1 MFKTLEEANEWK
13 VNKEKE
19 LQDLLTAHEGLK
31 NKLSETENIISSK
44 EEEINKLKI
53 KNYEY
58 LEQISVTNTKTEE
71 NKTNTEENS
80 EINFDEFLNK
90 F

>member
-13 VNKEKE
+13 VKKEKE
-19 LQDLLTAHEGLK
+19 INDLLTAHEGLK
-31 NKLSETENIISSK
+31 NKLSEAEKSISSK
-44 EEEINKLKI
+44 DDEINKLKI

-58 LEQISVTNTKTEE
+58 LEQISISNSGQTNEQ
-71 NKTNTEENS
+71 TNTEDNS
-80 EINFDEFLNK
+80 EINFEEFLNK

>member
-13 VNKEKE
+13 IQKEKE
-19 LQDLLTAHEGLK
+19 LNELITAHEGLK
-31 NKLSETENIISSK
+31 NKLSEV
-44 EEEINKLKI
+44 EEVVSLKDTEINKLKI

-58 LEQISVTNTKTEE
+58 LEQISITNSGQTNEPTK
-71 NKTNTEENS
+71 TEENS

>member
-13 VNKEKE
+13 VKKEKE
-19 LQDLLTAHEGLK
+19 LNDLLTAHEGLK
-31 NKLSETENIISSK
+31 NKLSEIEATVSSK
-44 EEEINKLKI
+44 DDEINKLKI

-58 LEQISVTNTKTEE
+58 LEQISISNSGQTNEQ
-71 NKTNTEENS
+71 TNTEDNS
-80 EINFDEFLNK
+80 EINFEEFLNK

>member
-13 VNKEKE
+13 VQKEKE
-19 LQDLLTAHEGLK
+19 LNDLFTAHEGLK
-31 NKLSETENIISSK
+31 NKLSEIEATVSSK
-44 EEEINKLKI
+44 DDEINKLKI

-58 LEQISVTNTKTEE
+58 LEQISISNSGQANEPTKPED
-71 NKTNTEENS
+71 NS
-80 EINFDEFLNK
+80 EINFEEFLNK

>member
-13 VNKEKE
+13 VQKEKE
-19 LQDLLTAHEGLK
+19 LNDLLIAHEGLK
-31 NKLSETENIISSK
+31 NKLSEVEATVSSK
-44 EEEINKLKI
+44 DDEINKLKI

-58 LEQISVTNTKTEE
+58 LEQISITNSGQTNELTKPED
-71 NKTNTEENS
+71 NS
-80 EINFDEFLNK
+80 EINFEEFLNK

>member
-13 VNKEKE
+13 IQKEKE
-19 LQDLLTAHEGLK
+19 LNELITAHEGLK
-31 NKLSETENIISSK
+31 NKLSEV
-44 EEEINKLKI
+44 EEVVSLKDTEINKLKI

-58 LEQISVTNTKTEE
+58 LEQISITNSGQSNEPTK
-71 NKTNTEENS
+71 TEENS

>member
-13 VNKEKE
+13 VQKEKE
-19 LQDLLTAHEGLK
+19 LNDLLTAHEGLK
-31 NKLSETENIISSK
+31 NKLSEAEESISLK
-44 EEEINKLKI
+44 DDEINKLKI

-58 LEQISVTNTKTEE
+58 LEQISITNSGQSNEPIKPEDNIKITFEK
-71 NKTNTEENS
+71 
-80 EINFDEFLNK
+80 IINK

>member
-13 VNKEKE
+13 VQKEKE
-19 LQDLLTAHEGLK
+19 LNDLLTAHEGLK
-31 NKLSETENIISSK
+31 NKLSEVEATVSSK
-44 EEEINKLKI
+44 DDEINKLKI

-58 LEQISVTNTKTEE
+58 LEQISISNSGQ
-71 NKTNTEENS
+71 TNTEDNS
-80 EINFDEFLNK
+80 EINFEEFLNK

>member
-13 VNKEKE
+13 VQKEKE

-31 NKLSETENIISSK
+31 NKLSEHENLITSK
-44 EEEINKLKI
+44 DEEINKLKI

-58 LEQISVTNTKTEE
+58 LEQISVTNNPVTEP
-71 NKTNTEENS
+71 KTEENS

>member
-13 VNKEKE
+13 VQKEKE

-31 NKLSETENIISSK
+31 NKLSEVEEVITSK
-44 EEEINKLKI
+44 ESEINKLKI

-58 LEQISVTNTKTEE
+58 LEQISITNSGQPTEPTK
-71 NKTNTEENS
+71 TEENS

>member
-13 VNKEKE
+13 VKKEKE
-19 LQDLLTAHEGLK
+19 INDLLTAHEGLK
-31 NKLSETENIISSK
+31 NKLSEAEKSISSK
-44 EEEINKLKI
+44 DDEINKLKI

-58 LEQISVTNTKTEE
+58 LEQISISNGGQANEPHKQED
-71 NKTNTEENS
+71 NS
-80 EINFDEFLNK
+80 EINFEEFLNK

>member
-13 VNKEKE
+13 AQKEKE
-19 LQDLLTAHEGLK
+19 LNDLLTAHEGLK
-31 NKLSETENIISSK
+31 NKLSEVEATVSSK
-44 EEEINKLKI
+44 DDEINKLKI

-58 LEQISVTNTKTEE
+58 LEQISISNSGQTNEQ
-71 NKTNTEENS
+71 TNTEDNS
-80 EINFDEFLNK
+80 EINFEEFLNK